1 MLVEFATSWLPY
13 FITKRTQV
21 GMVGAGTA
29 GLLLSHVLHLPGIGS
44 AVLEILFPEQ
54 RVVDLV
60 ADRPSHVAGCVK

>member
-1 MLVEFATSWLPY
+1 
-13 FITKRTQV
+13 
-21 GMVGAGTA
+21 MVGAGTA